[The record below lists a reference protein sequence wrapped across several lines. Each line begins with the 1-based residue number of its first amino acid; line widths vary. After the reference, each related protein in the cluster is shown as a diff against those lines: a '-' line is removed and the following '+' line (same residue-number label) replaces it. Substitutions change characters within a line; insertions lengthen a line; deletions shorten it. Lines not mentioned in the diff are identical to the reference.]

1 MAEAL
6 AAVGLV
12 SNIIQNVEV
21 STKVLLNGRE
31 LFKSAEGVFQE
42 NVELGKIAVSIKTV
56 VQNVANHKMARSLE

>member
-42 NVELGKIAVSIKTV
+42 NVELGEIAVSIKTV